1 MVAQLRQHDV
11 ALRPA
16 NAIQLVTKMFN
27 SSRYKQYTEQ
37 VLVHGIRHVASW
49 PAPQMFNSSSLIL
62 LSGDIEV
69 NPGPGCPCGEN
80 IRSFLITCV
89 GCNAEWHTEC
99 VGLAGLTE
107 APLRKITNWNC
118 ALFITLPD
126 NIKKYLIRDLCP
138 DAASLITRM
147 EAMETRLNEK
157 IDKIAEDNKANN
169 FSAVA
174 TATRNINSKVSA
186 TNKMMKIITTQIENS
201 EENQGTKMEIDER
214 TLLIRNYRNKD
225 ISNSM
230 KVRKVMMAK
239 YPGKT
244 MVHARTTAG
253 GSIRIEFDTK
263 ETADEVKASWKKDLF
278 GGNDGAFKASEQSH
292 LGIIKHVYQ
301 DRTEDEIKK
310 EITDVFPDAKCDF
323 FKNDD
328 GFMGIIKIKFK
339 TEQQFEAAKQN
350 KIKIFEQ
357 IYHVEK
363 YKSKRRVIRCMN
375 CQRFGH
381 IQRLCRQENP
391 ICAKCTSEDHET
403 RDCVVLEAEY
413 KCHHCGGNH
422 ETGNKRCQVM
432 IDKLEELTNA

>member
-1 MVAQLRQHDV
+1 
-11 ALRPA
+11 
-16 NAIQLVTKMFN
+16 MFN
-27 SSRYKQYTEQ
+27 DRINTKIKDSKQFNKALKNFGVVESNKNSDIECNIDPT
-37 VLVHGIRHVASW
+37 VL
-49 PAPQMFNSSSLIL
+49 NSSFLKNNNAKVDEDLI
-62 LSGDIEV
+62 S
-69 NPGPGCPCGEN
+69 
-80 IRSFLITCV
+80 
-89 GCNAEWHTEC
+89 
-99 VGLAGLTE
+99 
-107 APLRKITNWNC
+107 
-118 ALFITLPD
+118 
-126 NIKKYLIRDLCP
+126 
-138 DAASLITRM
+138 
-147 EAMETRLNEK
+147 
-157 IDKIAEDNKANN
+157 
-169 FSAVA
+169 
-174 TATRNINSKVSA
+174 
-186 TNKMMKIITTQIENS
+186 
-201 EENQGTKMEIDER
+201 
-214 TLLIRNYRNKD
+214 
-225 ISNSM
+225 
-230 KVRKVMMAK
+230 
-239 YPGKT
+239 
-244 MVHARTTAG
+244 
-253 GSIRIEFDTK
+253 
-263 ETADEVKASWKKDLF
+263 DEVKASWKKDLF